1 MRSDCPQV
9 QRRLYLRRIAR
20 ANIGEDQTAPM
31 ESSPLTEQDV
41 ERRMSV
47 AEYDARDVLDSYL
60 GALNKL
66 DQNSVCDAAELGYPK
81 DLIKFVLRHCIK
93 TIEGEDKRTFLRNAY
108 LSLANFHELTDEERA
123 AATLISEIG
132 ASSGGQS
139 EEKEARIRDAATS
152 LRAAIERHKAELAIL
167 GQELKI
173 LQAEDPTSAPAV

>member
-1 MRSDCPQV
+1 NGSDGV
-9 QRRLYLRRIAR
+9 F
-20 ANIGEDQTAPM
+20 
-31 ESSPLTEQDV
+31 PLTEHEV
-41 ERRMSV
+41 ECRMGV
-47 AEYDARDVLDSYL
+47 VEYDARDVLDSYL

-66 DQNSVCDAAELGYPK
+66 DQSSVCDATELGYPK

-93 TIEGEDKRTFLRNAY
+93 TMEGEDKRIFLRNAY

-123 AATLISEIG
+123 AATLIREIG

-139 EEKEARIRDAATS
+139 EEEKEARIRDAATS

-173 LQAEDPTSAPAV
+173 LQADDPTSAPVV

>member
-1 MRSDCPQV
+1 MP
-9 QRRLYLRRIAR
+9 A
-20 ANIGEDQTAPM
+20 
-31 ESSPLTEQDV
+31 PLTEQDV
-41 ERRMSV
+41 ERSMSV

-66 DQNSVCDAAELGYPK
+66 DQSSVCDAAELGYPK

-93 TIEGEDKRTFLRNAY
+93 TIEGEDKRNFLRNAY

-139 EEKEARIRDAATS
+139 EEEKEARIRDLAAS

-173 LQAEDPTSAPAV
+173 LQAEDPTSASEV